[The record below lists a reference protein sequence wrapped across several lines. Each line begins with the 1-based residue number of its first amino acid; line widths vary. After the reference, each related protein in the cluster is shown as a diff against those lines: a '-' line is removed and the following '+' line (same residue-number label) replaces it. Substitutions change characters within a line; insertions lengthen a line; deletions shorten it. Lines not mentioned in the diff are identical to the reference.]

1 MKTLTDK
8 KWGAFYISD
17 EKENGI
23 FKLRSSLSG
32 IDKNKLLD
40 SNDKETPYIT
50 RSDFNNGVALFVG
63 KEQREKFKIDKGNVI
78 TIGLD
83 TQTVF
88 YQPHSFYTGQ
98 NVQVLYNE
106 HLNKYTAKFI
116 IPLLKKQVSKLSW
129 GGNGATLGR
138 LKRMQLLLPI
148 DQNNMPDY
156 EFMEAYI
163 KEKEKIKRE
172 EYLEYCKKQLEIV
185 GGGYDLIPLKDKEW
199 QSFFIGDIFDY
210 FAPGKSKGLNHLEE
224 DKTFGKSYI
233 GATNRNNGVL
243 SFVRADKKMLQKGN
257 AVGFIKNG
265 NGSAGYAIYKY
276 ESFISTSDVIFAYS
290 DWLNRYIGLFITT
303 CSDMSQE
310 KYSHGYKWTKER
322 LLRSGIML
330 PVNECGTPDYEYME
344 QYSKNLLYKK
354 LQSYVNFV
362 TNQIDIVVTCIAP
375 SHSVK

>member
-1 MKTLTDK
+1 MKALTDK
-8 KWGAFYISD
+8 KWKAFYISD

-32 IDKNKLLD
+32 IDKNKLLE

-138 LKRMQLLLPI
+138 LKRMQVLLPI

-172 EYLEYCKKQLEIV
+172 EYLDYCQQQLKII
-185 GGGYDLIPLKDKEW
+185 GGGYNLIPLKDKRW
-199 QSFFIGDIFDY
+199 KSFFVVDVFDTIQR
-210 FAPGKSKGLNHLEE
+210 GKRL
-224 DKTFGKSYI
+224 KTADHVAGSVPYVSSS
-233 GATNRNNGVL
+233 ALNNGVDNFVSNDKGVRKFSDCL
-243 SFVRADKKMLQKGN
+243 SLANSGSVGTTFYEPFEFVASDHITHLKNEEFNKYHYLFLATMTSRLSQKYNFNREINDKR
-257 AVGFIKNG
+257 
-265 NGSAGYAIYKY
+265 
-276 ESFISTSDVIFAYS
+276 ISREIILLP
-290 DWLNRYIGLFITT
+290 LN
-303 CSDMSQE
+303 
-310 KYSHGYKWTKER
+310 
-322 LLRSGIML
+322 
-330 PVNECGTPDYEYME
+330 NEGVPDYEYME

-354 LQSYVNFV
+354 LLSYINFS
-362 TNQIDIVVTCIAP
+362 TNQIE
-375 SHSVK
+375 

>member
-1 MKTLTDK
+1 MMKALTDK
-8 KWGAFYISD
+8 KWKAFYISD

-32 IDKNKLLD
+32 IDKNKLLE

-172 EYLEYCKKQLEIV
+172 EYLDYCQKQLKII
-185 GGGYDLIPLKDKEW
+185 GGGYNLIPLKDKQW
-199 QSFFIGDIFDY
+199 KSFFIGDIFDY

-243 SFVRADKKMLQKGN
+243 SFVRADKKLLQKGN

-344 QYSKNLLYKK
+344 QYSKNLLYRK
-354 LQSYVNFV
+354 LQSYINFS
-362 TNQIDIVVTCIAP
+362 TDQ
-375 SHSVK
+375 KE